1 MNTSGDLLVRVIG
14 ANLTRSTEMLAK
26 MSPYVRLQFASND
39 QTTNPHK
46 GGGKTP
52 QWNQS
57 FNFFVTPAD
66 QNLRVTVMDK
76 DMFKDDIVA
85 QGDIPVGEVY
95 QARQIER
102 DYPLQYQGKPAGTIR
117 LGFIYTPKTG
127 GSSIGGAGWNQ
138 GQIGIGQTGQA
149 GWNQGQTGQTG
160 WNQGQTGQT
169 GWNQG
174 QTGQTGWNQ
183 GQIYPS
189 TIRPPITNP
198 NPIYPST
205 ILPPITNPTP
215 TYPSTILPPITN
227 PIPTYPST
235 ILPPVTYP
243 TPTLNPAPVYP
254 PVYPTTTTTG
264 FYGPSITQ
272 PIRPSISL
280 VGYQPGYQTGYQPGY
295 QTGYQT
301 GYRPTYIGATTYP
314 GYNGRV
320 SVGGVNNIGY
330 GVQTLTG
337 GYTTLPTTG
346 YTTAINTAPYYGRTS
361 NLNIINTGRR
371 SISYTTGVPA
381 TTILPRASYS
391 YTAGTIAPAFTTF
404 GTQSIVAPQTQI
416 INAAPIRISQTA
428 SRVALPVQTIA
439 PSTSNIRYSHSYTAV
454 PTTTQTIVAPT
465 TYTTA
470 PTTGIRYSHSYTT
483 VPTTTQTIVAP
494 TTYTT
499 APTTGIR
506 YSHSYTAAPAVTGS
520 TYTIAP
526 TTTVTGSTY
535 TTAPTT
541 VRYSRTYTTA
551 PTTTVTGASYTVAP
565 STINGTTTGF
575 RSSQFIDS
583 GAYAAGQVANLGSST
598 VIQGVKTSTYTPS
611 ATQNLLNSDGSVRV
625 I

>member
-117 LGFIYTPKTG
+117 LGFVYTPKTG

-169 GWNQG
+169 GQAGWNQG
-174 QTGQTGWNQ
+174 QTGWNQGQTGWNQ

-470 PTTGIRYSHSYTT
+470 PTTGIRYSHSYT
-483 VPTTTQTIVAP
+483 
-494 TTYTT
+494 
-499 APTTGIR
+499 
-506 YSHSYTAAPAVTGS
+506 AAPAVTGS

>member
-117 LGFIYTPKTG
+117 LGFVYTPKTG

-169 GWNQG
+169 GQAGWNQG
-174 QTGQTGWNQ
+174 QTGWNQGQTGWNQ

-198 NPIYPST
+198 NPI
-205 ILPPITNPTP
+205 
-215 TYPSTILPPITN
+215 YPSTILPPITN

-470 PTTGIRYSHSYTT
+470 PTTGIRYSHSYT
-483 VPTTTQTIVAP
+483 
-494 TTYTT
+494 
-499 APTTGIR
+499 
-506 YSHSYTAAPAVTGS
+506 AAPAVTGS

>member
-117 LGFIYTPKTG
+117 LGFVYTPKTG

-470 PTTGIRYSHSYTT
+470 PTTGIRYSHSYT
-483 VPTTTQTIVAP
+483 
-494 TTYTT
+494 
-499 APTTGIR
+499 
-506 YSHSYTAAPAVTGS
+506 AAPAVTGS